1 MLDLIQ
7 DVRSRGLPIARISHN
22 MPQVVE
28 VADRIHIHRLGK
40 RHAVIKPSEFGM
52 SDPEAIMTG
61 AMEPPVGAV

>member
-7 DVRSRGLPIARISHN
+7 DVRSRGLPIVRISHN
-22 MPQVVE
+22 MPQVV
-28 VADRIHIHRLGK
+28 DRIHIHRLGK

-52 SDPEAIMTG
+52 SDPKAIMTG